1 MDKKTLFLQ
10 PAMPTFPIQGEL
22 GNIQIAFGFSKLEY
36 ASIMIAGN
44 IAATA
49 TAEILPETIA
59 QSAIEIA
66 EHVLIECND
75 KANELIPQKTQS
87 NVITLKP

>member
-1 MDKKTLFLQ
+1 MKKEQIFLQ

-22 GNIQIAFGFSKLEY
+22 GNIQMAYGFSKLEY
-36 ASIMIAGN
+36 AAIIIAGN
-44 IAATA
+44 IASTA

-66 EHVLIECND
+66 EHVLMECND